1 MRKRI
6 ICGALTILAFIQSPA
21 HAKADGFKCPK
32 AIAIAIQAGFTKK
45 DLPKLDKIVYRESRC
60 NPKSVGYNRRADGSV
75 WSIDY
80 GLTQINNYSWITYLR
95 DRNIIKKSTDLLHP
109 FTNMK
114 AARALYNYSLQNG
127 GDPWRQWRTNGSGS
141 YRG

>member
-6 ICGALTILAFIQSPA
+6 ICTALTMLAFVQSPA
-21 HAKADGFKCPK
+21 VAKADGFKCPK

-45 DLPKLDKIVYRESRC
+45 DLNKLDKIVYRESRC
-60 NPKSVGYNRRADGSV
+60 NNNAVGYNKRADGSV

-95 DRNIIKKSTDLLHP
+95 NLKIIKKSTDLLHP

-127 GDPWRQWRTNGSGS
+127 GDPWRQWRTSGNGSYQG
-141 YRG
+141 